1 MEMRRP
7 NGRRISFGPMRARC
21 ECAKTKPLY
30 PGKCWVFI
38 EASGAPPPVAP
49 RDRLSSASH
58 GSRIAAIARTAPGT
72 CLLPQKRAGEGMD
85 RECRNKPTSRQR
97 REVVPRP
104 CQGPQGA
111 RSDEWKVQE
120 QTHSA
125 HSRKIAKSDETKPK
139 RSGECWGSGTS
150 MVLTAG
156 RAARP
161 LSLPVTVPHRSHRE
175 NRAWHLLS
183 QKRAGEGMESRM
195 QKQTHFS
202 ATPEVVPRV
211 GKDRGHAATN
221 GKCRNKPTRRIRV
234 RLPKVTKR
242 SQKGPANAGVREHRW
257 CSTAGRAA
265 RPASSASHGFR
276 IAAIARTAPGT
287 FSRRK
292 EEKG

>member
-72 CLLPQKRAGEGMD
+72 FSRRKEREKGWIENAETNPLLGNAEKWCPGSARD
-85 RECRNKPTSRQR
+85 P
-97 REVVPRP
+97 
-104 CQGPQGA
+104 GA

-150 MVLTAG
+150 MVLHRRSR
-156 RAARP
+156 RATGSHP
-161 LSLPVTVPHRSHRE
+161 PVTVLASQPSRE
-175 NRAWHLLS
+175 PRLAPS
-183 QKRAGEGMESRM
+183 PAEKSGRRDGSRM

-202 ATPEVVPRV
+202 ATPRS
-211 GKDRGHAATN
+211 GAQGRRGT
-221 GKCRNKPTRRIRV
+221 
-234 RLPKVTKR
+234 
-242 SQKGPANAGVREHRW
+242 S
-257 CSTAGRAA
+257 S
-265 RPASSASHGFR
+265 RPA
-276 IAAIARTAPGT
+276 
-287 FSRRK
+287 RR
-292 EEKG
+292 